1 MLFLSAIVLSVLLQY
16 TESDYSFDIFK
27 LFFQRYNV
35 VVFYL
40 CSVSS
45 VKMRRLL
52 VFFIDIG
59 GIDEE
64 GWDRSNPVSSQ
75 DMDLQISWCS
85 LFVFSEL
92 RWEVIV
98 HFVHICGIDDHY
110 CLNFIFIS
118 YFLRITS
125 GYFFGNNK
133 LPLEIQLSR
142 RERWDPINML
152 KPATYMCPSQRK
164 TWISNV
170 ICRSFFVFSQEERWL
185 LVLLI
190 LVEVMI
196 ITIYTFL

>member
-1 MLFLSAIVLSVLLQY
+1 VLFLSAIVLSVLLRY

-45 VKMRRLL
+45 VKMTRLL

-92 RWEVIV
+92 R
-98 HFVHICGIDDHY
+98 
-110 CLNFIFIS
+110 
-118 YFLRITS
+118 
-125 GYFFGNNK
+125 
-133 LPLEIQLSR
+133 
-142 RERWDPINML
+142 
-152 KPATYMCPSQRK
+152 
-164 TWISNV
+164 
-170 ICRSFFVFSQEERWL
+170 
-185 LVLLI
+185 
-190 LVEVMI
+190 
-196 ITIYTFL
+196 